1 VILVDTSVWVDH
13 LNRSDADLGRLLE
26 IGDVLAHPMV
36 IGELSMGSIRNRAEV
51 LQALDDLPL
60 AVTAADDEVLSFIEL
75 RSLHGRGLN
84 LFDATLL
91 ASVILT
97 PETRLW
103 TRDRRLREAAAEM
116 SVSFVP

>member
-1 VILVDTSVWVDH
+1 
-13 LNRSDADLGRLLE
+13 
-26 IGDVLAHPMV
+26 
-36 IGELSMGSIRNRAEV
+36 MGSLTNRAEV
-51 LQALDDLPL
+51 LQALDDLPS

-75 RSLHGRGLN
+75 RSPYGRSLN
-84 LFDATLL
+84 LIDATLL

-97 PETRLW
+97 PEARLW